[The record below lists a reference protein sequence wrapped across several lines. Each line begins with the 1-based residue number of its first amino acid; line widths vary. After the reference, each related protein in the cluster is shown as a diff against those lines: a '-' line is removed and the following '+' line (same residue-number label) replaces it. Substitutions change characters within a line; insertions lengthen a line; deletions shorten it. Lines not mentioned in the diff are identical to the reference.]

1 MQKQPRRQI
10 EKGLIV
16 SKPAAAAKGPAMA
29 APNQKA
35 VLANK
40 NNRKVLED
48 IGNVVGVLNAKCN
61 INKDGVMER
70 ARVNLAVNANK
81 EASSSTQ
88 QSIAEGI
95 GLRAETKVEAVV

>member
-1 MQKQPRRQI
+1 M
-10 EKGLIV
+10 
-16 SKPAAAAKGPAMA
+16 AGPAMA

-61 INKDGVMER
+61 INKDGVMEY
-70 ARVNLAVNANK
+70 
-81 EASSSTQ
+81 
-88 QSIAEGI
+88 
-95 GLRAETKVEAVV
+95 VVLCYIFLFLF

>member
-1 MQKQPRRQI
+1 
-10 EKGLIV
+10 
-16 SKPAAAAKGPAMA
+16 MA

-61 INKDGVMER
+61 INKDGVMEY
-70 ARVNLAVNANK
+70 
-81 EASSSTQ
+81 
-88 QSIAEGI
+88 
-95 GLRAETKVEAVV
+95 VVLCYIFLFLF